1 MSWRLA
7 RALETLRA
15 QVNAKWPNRS
25 KSSDGS
31 IGDTAH
37 SARVSDHN
45 PDSAGVVHAI
55 DITHDPAHGFD
66 SYAFADHLLAEQDPR
81 LRYVISNSR
90 IGSGPAGPAPG
101 KWRRYTGLNPHNHHI
116 HISVVTGP
124 SQDSTAPWNIDGVP
138 AATAAAAKTY
148 DAPPAT
154 IRRGDKGD
162 LVKRMQEAL
171 TKTGMATVAVDGDF
185 GPKTETAL
193 KDWQRSRKIAVDG
206 ICGAQTWA
214 LLLES
219 AE

>member
-1 MSWRLA
+1 MTWRLA

-15 QVNAKWPNRS
+15 QVNAKWPSRS

-66 SYAFADHLLAEQDPR
+66 SYAFADHILAEQDQR

-90 IGSGPAGPAPG
+90 IGSGPAGPSPG
-101 KWRRYTGLNPHNHHI
+101 KWRPYSGANPHNHHV

-124 SQDSTAPWNIDGVP
+124 SQDSTAPWDIDGVP
-138 AATAAAAKTY
+138 YATPAAAKTY
-148 DAPPAT
+148 EAQPAT
-154 IRRGDKGD
+154 IRRGDKGE
-162 LVKRMQEAL
+162 LVMRMQAAL
-171 TKTGMATVAVDGDF
+171 TKTGLASVSADGDF
-185 GPKTETAL
+185 GPKTEATL
-193 KDWQRSRKIAVDG
+193 KDWQRSRKLVPDG
-206 ICGAQTWA
+206 ICGPQTWA
-214 LLLES
+214 ALL
-219 AE
+219 A